1 MRNGMGDLVIDVCSH
16 PWHWVPWALWIFVE
30 HGVWSLWRRQMKR
43 ADGCLRSAPC
53 QQQPTDSSACT
64 DTLICPQCSTDLLYF
79 IYAKKFNERDCQS
92 LESENCSFLF
102 LSSRCP
108 VPIQRGASQPW
119 WRQQRLCYNWRWNM
133 LFQYYAF
140 LFLISWDI
148 FIKTNIEVED
158 LFCKIDPGKTFTGF
172 FLIIII
178 FYHK

>member
-1 MRNGMGDLVIDVCSH
+1 MCAHTHDTECLELYGYLWSMAFGACGDGRWKEQTVS
-16 PWHWVPWALWIFVE
+16 
-30 HGVWSLWRRQMKR
+30 
-43 ADGCLRSAPC
+43 LRSAPC

-172 FLIIII
+172 F
-178 FYHK
+178 